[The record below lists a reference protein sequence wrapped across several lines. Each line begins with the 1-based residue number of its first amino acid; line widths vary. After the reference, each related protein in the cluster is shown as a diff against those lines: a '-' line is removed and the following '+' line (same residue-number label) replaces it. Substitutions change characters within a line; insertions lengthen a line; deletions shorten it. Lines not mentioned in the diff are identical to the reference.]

1 MKDYKIAVAGTGYV
15 GLSIATLLSQHYRV
29 MAVDIAPEK
38 VEMINHRK
46 SPILLLLLLLQMSTQ
61 QTVLMLHSRKEP
73 VLHTIW
79 DTEISSISQLYEL
92 KTPTTHT
99 KRRIFNSCDTKLVQ
113 LFRKLWGNDG
123 KQEKTTKIHEF
134 IINV

>member
-15 GLSIATLLSQHYRV
+15 GLSIATLLSQQHRV

-73 VLHTIW
+73 VLHTI
-79 DTEISSISQLYEL
+79 
-92 KTPTTHT
+92 
-99 KRRIFNSCDTKLVQ
+99 
-113 LFRKLWGNDG
+113 
-123 KQEKTTKIHEF
+123 
-134 IINV
+134 

>member
-1 MKDYKIAVAGTGYV
+1 MKDYKIAVAGMGYV
-15 GLSIATLLSQHYRV
+15 GLSIATLLSQHHRV

-73 VLHTIW
+73 VLHTI
-79 DTEISSISQLYEL
+79 
-92 KTPTTHT
+92 
-99 KRRIFNSCDTKLVQ
+99 
-113 LFRKLWGNDG
+113 
-123 KQEKTTKIHEF
+123 
-134 IINV
+134 

>member
-1 MKDYKIAVAGTGYV
+1 
-15 GLSIATLLSQHYRV
+15 

-73 VLHTIW
+73 VLHTI
-79 DTEISSISQLYEL
+79 
-92 KTPTTHT
+92 
-99 KRRIFNSCDTKLVQ
+99 
-113 LFRKLWGNDG
+113 
-123 KQEKTTKIHEF
+123 
-134 IINV
+134 

>member
-1 MKDYKIAVAGTGYV
+1 MKDYKIAVSGTGYV
-15 GLSIATLLSQHYRV
+15 GLSIATLLSQHHRG

-79 DTEISSISQLYEL
+79 GTKTGRVLQLYEL
-92 KTPTTHT
+92 YM
-99 KRRIFNSCDTKLVQ
+99 N
-113 LFRKLWGNDG
+113 
-123 KQEKTTKIHEF
+123 
-134 IINV
+134 